1 MMLRASSARPT
12 RERVAAIAG
21 GTGRTG
27 TENRD
32 KGVVA
37 GVPAEQE

>member
-1 MMLRASSARPT
+1 MRRAFCGRPT

-21 GTGRTG
+21 GIGRTG